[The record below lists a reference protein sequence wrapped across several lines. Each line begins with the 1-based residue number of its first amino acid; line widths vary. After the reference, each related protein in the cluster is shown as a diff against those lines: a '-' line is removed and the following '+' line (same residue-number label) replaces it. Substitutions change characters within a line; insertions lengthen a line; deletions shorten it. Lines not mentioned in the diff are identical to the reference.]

1 MSEKIYKCICGKQ
14 FTHPNAFNGHKGFCE
29 KYRLSIGKDPNINK
43 ELNVQKLKK
52 ALQVAL
58 NNRKSKHYMEKRKC
72 IICGKT
78 FEVDN
83 FSKRVTCSSKCSHTR
98 SNSGPCQ
105 QFREQCLANRLKKK
119 QEKLLRWKASKP
131 KCKYCGNLI
140 DTENKQALKNFC
152 NRVCLA
158 KYSNQFKTEESH
170 IKATRKG
177 NAHHGWYK
185 NIPYDSSFELAF
197 IIYNIECLDKE
208 VSRYKGWRTYI
219 YNNEKHRYYPDFIIN
234 DKVYEVKGQ
243 LTDIDKA
250 KLEQNKDIILVSKS
264 FINDC
269 RKYCINK
276 YGKKFWE
283 LFP

>member
-29 KYRLSIGKDPNINK
+29 QYRLSIGKDPKANK
-43 ELNVQKLKK
+43 ELNRSKQLKAIK
-52 ALQVAL
+52 VRSINAK
-58 NNRKSKHYMEKRKC
+58 NKHYLENRIC
-72 IICGKT
+72 IRCGKL
-78 FEVDN
+78 FKVDN
-83 FSKRVTCSSKCSHTR
+83 FSKRKCCSTFCSHQR
-98 SNSGPCQ
+98 NNSGPSEAYKLKCK
-105 QFREQCLANRLKKK
+105 EQAFNKKLVK
-119 QEKLLRWKASKP
+119 IQLWKESKP
-131 KCKYCGNLI
+131 ICKYCGEFINTDI
-140 DTENKQALKNFC
+140 GNPFRNFC
-152 NRVCLA
+152 NKTCLA

-197 IIYNIECLDKE
+197 IIYNIECLNKE

-243 LTDIDKA
+243 LTDVDKA

-269 RKYCINK
+269 RKYCIKK